1 MYLIMTKFKVEFV
14 IYCDKS
20 SFNCKKYCFTVP
32 SVVLF
37 KFIPSTLFTFTISES
52 TLFMKCH
59 KVDFDESPDY
69 IQVVFKSAPQRD
81 TIVSRSAAT
90 F

>member
-1 MYLIMTKFKVEFV
+1 
-14 IYCDKS
+14 
-20 SFNCKKYCFTVP
+20 
-32 SVVLF
+32 
-37 KFIPSTLFTFTISES
+37 
-52 TLFMKCH
+52 MKCH

-90 F
+90 FRFARVPSVFKAYYDSICDIMTGFIES